1 MVRFIYLI
9 LNYQTYQETIRL
21 VNELLPSLGADRRV
35 IIVDNASPNNSFS
48 ALVNVFEEVKW
59 VEILK
64 NKSNDGFS
72 KGNNFGLR
80 YAKKYDPEFV
90 CIINNDVHFDNALV
104 DRLANKYYEL
114 PDAGVISPIQL
125 TPSGEKVHFENLDSE
140 SFKNIFLTYLLPW
153 TYNRHSYFENSSVT
167 GVQSVFIVPGAF
179 LFSKYDKL
187 SSLGFFYEGT
197 FLYCEE
203 SFLGA
208 RVEKAGLKNYIVLGE
223 TYIHDHGK
231 TINSVRTRR
240 QQQRMIFEGRLL
252 FAKEVRKDN
261 VLKICLL
268 HFAFTIFQIVDSIK
282 QVIKRTLKTN
292 N

>member
-1 MVRFIYLI
+1 MVRYVYLI
-9 LNYQTYQETIRL
+9 LNYQTFQDTIRL
-21 VNELLPSLGADRRV
+21 VNELLPSLGLDRRL
-35 IIVDNASPNNSFS
+35 IIVDNDSPNDSYQVLQATFGK
-48 ALVNVFEEVKW
+48 VQWIDV
-59 VEILK
+59 LK
-64 NKSNDGFS
+64 NTCNMGFA
-72 KGNNFGLR
+72 KGNNYGLR
-80 YAKKYDPEFV
+80 YAEKYAPEYV

-125 TPSGEKVHFENLDSE
+125 TPHGEKVNFENLDSE

-153 TYNRHSYFENSSVT
+153 TYNRHNYYENSSVA
-167 GVQSVFIVPGAF
+167 GVQSVFIIPGAF
-179 LFSKYDKL
+179 LFAEYKKL
-187 SSLGFFYEGT
+187 ASLGFFYEGT

-208 RVEKAGLKNYIVLGE
+208 RVKNAGLNNYIILE
-223 TYIHDHGK
+223 ESYIHEHGK
-231 TINSVRTRR
+231 TINSVKSRR

-261 VLKICLL
+261 ALKICLL

-282 QVIKRTLKTN
+282 QAIKRTLKTN